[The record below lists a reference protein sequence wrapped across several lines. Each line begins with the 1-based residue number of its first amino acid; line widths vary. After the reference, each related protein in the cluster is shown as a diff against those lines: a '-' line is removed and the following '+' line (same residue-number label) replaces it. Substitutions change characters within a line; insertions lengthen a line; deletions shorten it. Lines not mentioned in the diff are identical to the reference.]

1 LSKRNAV
8 TCGAAWTR
16 AERNNDV
23 RKKSSEREL
32 QVAAAVQGKRNGEA
46 RAAGLGTQVV
56 FISPG
61 GIFGAVPS
69 MHCRR
74 GVLRWPA
81 VQQDSDRR
89 GRKVPGGDGLGRM
102 GRKARR
108 EAFSMN

>member
-1 LSKRNAV
+1 MEQRKDRSD
-8 TCGAAWTR
+8 TAACKC
-16 AERNNDV
+16 E
-23 RKKSSEREL
+23 RKKGGLERWRRCR
-32 QVAAAVQGKRNGEA
+32 VKEA
-46 RAAGLGTQVV
+46 RVAGLGTQVV

-61 GIFGAVPS
+61 GILGAIPS

-89 GRKVPGGDGLGRM
+89 GRKVFGGDGFGRM

-108 EAFSMN
+108 EAFLII